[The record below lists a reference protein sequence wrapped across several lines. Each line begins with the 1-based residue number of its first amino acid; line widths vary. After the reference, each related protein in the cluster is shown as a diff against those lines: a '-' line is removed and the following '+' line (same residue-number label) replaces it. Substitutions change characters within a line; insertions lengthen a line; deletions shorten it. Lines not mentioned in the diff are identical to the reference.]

1 MTTSTKFFFK
11 NLNFSDFKILKKNHQ
26 ISTLGSRIE
35 SPIIEYVLISE
46 YFPHSISKL
55 SDFCVIRCA
64 NERAT
69 NVLSTTTEGKEKH
82 RKHRKRMSDS
92 FVSKILKNSS
102 RPLFSSKPISSSFLV
117 RFE

>member
-11 NLNFSDFKILKKNHQ
+11 NLNFSDFKIFKKNHQ

-35 SPIIEYVLISE
+35 SPTIEYVLISE